1 MGSTCSSVKKSA
13 TSKDGSKSNEQ
24 RKESAESIPYGQSSN
39 PEGGGGGGDKEIKTE
54 AVSTAQTGDPQSQP
68 PQSAAPTT
76 TVQHSELGA
85 TLSSTSST
93 STTLPPA
100 SAISPPPPQSLSP
113 VPPTTSPSP
122 YSNGSGG
129 VGAAASAYE
138 NISPTKGHLNLSE
151 YSAELRAASFTQLF
165 HTTSSLATTSSSTTT
180 TVDNSSG
187 DGGGGGDSGSAA
199 ASLDDLYVIALS
211 TESDELV
218 VWSIYEDRAVR
229 TLKGIPRPRDLH
241 MVDCGGEGGGSGS
254 GCPLRAVVLCNREL
268 MLYDLNGGALL
279 TKLKGVMNQK
289 MPYYGLHSEHYVVA
303 LSRNRMYVN
312 MINLGTGD
320 LETTFKAGEDRFLNS
335 LLTSANGKICVCGDE
350 TQKPF
355 PLLVWDLS
363 ARKLQYDLRIPH
375 HEFLTR
381 LSAISNDGH
390 YVVSVC
396 QECNSSAPNFLIV
409 YDLQSGTLFKKWK
422 PESNSVSVAI
432 STRCGGSVMN
442 GTANHDVLVWDLSTG
457 NIKYT
462 LSGHTAPPDLLHAAE
477 KANAFLSYNSTRADP
492 QLRVWSLEQGT
503 CLWTY
508 NPLKELSCCCLT
520 PNGLAI
526 VYGCVGEKRLHLAVR
541 TDEAKSEAENE
552 QFKVD
557 YLARMRSK
565 LVPFGDERLLGSVT
579 DLKTSS

>member
-39 PEGGGGGGDKEIKTE
+39 PEGGGGGDKEIKTE

-100 SAISPPPPQSLSP
+100 SATSPPPPQSLSP

-122 YSNGSGG
+122 VLQWQWRRGG
-129 VGAAASAYE
+129 GR
-138 NISPTKGHLNLSE
+138 LS
-151 YSAELRAASFTQLF
+151 LREHIAHQRPPQS
-165 HTTSSLATTSSSTTT
+165 HSLATTSSSTTT